1 MVPIPFTKKSEALDD
16 LANKLL
22 LRGLVVPDR
31 NELLHIL
38 EVVGYYRLSGYLY
51 PFRLQ
56 DGTDNFVSGTTLDEV
71 WECYSFDRRLR
82 LVTFDAISRIEVAVR
97 AMIVRHQAEES
108 SDDPF
113 VYLDCRFLPNL
124 DNRQYPALL
133 DEIDKAIRKSRNEP
147 CVKHFTSTYGL
158 TNLPIWAVMEII
170 PFGTVTYYYQGL
182 PFQVKKKICDH
193 FHVHPSIFLGWLMA
207 LKRVRNICAHH
218 GRLWNRQ
225 IDARISQKIDRIPM
239 LGDLYQCLK
248 VQSGKNSTTMFTV
261 LSICAFCLR
270 EIRPESKWVER
281 LKKTVDDYPGIP
293 LQKMGFPSNWKSYAL
308 WK

>member
-1 MVPIPFTKKSEALDD
+1 MHLDAEGLMGRWQPTGARTPRTSSMGGWLFFRLLEADFIGLDWRD
-16 LANKLL
+16 VLL
-22 LRGLVVPDR
+22 LQRFIHGLDVFERLGVVFFSLKNRLLPSKYCCII
-31 NELLHIL
+31 LHINPAGWTCL
-38 EVVGYYRLSGYLY
+38 NGRSILTAGFFWGFRYGANTLHEKVGS
-51 PFRLQ
+51 
-56 DGTDNFVSGTTLDEV
+56 
-71 WECYSFDRRLR
+71 
-82 LVTFDAISRIEVAVR
+82 A
-97 AMIVRHQAEES
+97 
-108 SDDPF
+108 
-113 VYLDCRFLPNL
+113 
-124 DNRQYPALL
+124 
-133 DEIDKAIRKSRNEP
+133 
-147 CVKHFTSTYGL
+147 
-158 TNLPIWAVMEII
+158 
-170 PFGTVTYYYQGL
+170 
-182 PFQVKKKICDH
+182 
-193 FHVHPSIFLGWLMA
+193 
-207 LKRVRNICAHH
+207 H

>member
-1 MVPIPFTKKSEALDD
+1 MPPLPFTKRSESLNN
-16 LANKLL
+16 LANQLQS
-22 LRGLVVPDR
+22 RGLVVSDR
-31 NELLHIL
+31 DVLTHIL

-56 DGTDNFVSGTTLDEV
+56 DGTDNYIPGTTLETV
-71 WECYSFDRRLR
+71 WELYSFDRRLR
-82 LVTFDAISRIEVAVR
+82 LVTFDAISRVEVAIR
-97 AMIVRHQAEES
+97 AMIVRHQAEDS

-113 VYLDCRFLPNL
+113 LYRDPKFMPGLNA
-124 DNRQYPALL
+124 RQHTKLL
-133 DEIDKAIRKSRNEP
+133 DEIDKAVQKSKNEP
-147 CVKHFTSTYGL
+147 CVQHFTSIYGL
-158 TNLPIWAVMEII
+158 VNLPVWAVMELVS
-170 PFGTVTYYYQGL
+170 FGTVTYYYQGL
-182 PFQVKKKICDH
+182 PFLVKKKICDH

-225 IDARISQKIDRIPM
+225 IDARISQKIDRIPL

-248 VQSGKNSTTMFTV
+248 VQSGKSTTTMFSV

-270 EIRPESKWVER
+270 EIRPESKWRDR
-281 LKKTVDDYPGIP
+281 LKKTLKDYPNIP
-293 LQKMGFPSNWKSYAL
+293 LQEMGFPPNWKSLAL